1 MNEVLNFEFK
11 GKVYTIEYPNI
22 GKYRKIDIL
31 KQSLSMGQYGNLFRT
46 MTKQSEESLDMI
58 DIEAYMTILCPK
70 LFKDLGIQSF
80 DELNFITY
88 KTLKKS
94 YKEQF
99 IPWWN
104 SIEEMLI
111 PESLNKEKDEEERAG

>member
-22 GKYRKIDIL
+22 GKYRQIDIL

-46 MTKQSEESLDMI
+46 MTNTSEESLDSI
-58 DIEAYMTILCPK
+58 DIESYMSVLCPK
-70 LFKDLGIQSF
+70 LIKELKIDSF
-80 DELNFITY
+80 DNLPITTY
-88 KTLKKS
+88 KELKKA

-99 IPWWN
+99 VPWWN
-104 SIEEMLI
+104 DIEEMLR
-111 PESLNKEKDEEERAG
+111 PEPSKEVTEDGKQD

>member
-11 GKVYTIEYPNI
+11 GKVYAIEYPNI
-22 GKYRKIDIL
+22 GKYRKIDKL
-31 KQSLSMGQYGNLFRT
+31 KQSLSIGQYGNLFRT

-70 LFKDLGIQSF
+70 LFKDLDIQSF
-80 DELNFITY
+80 DELNFLTY
-88 KTLKKS
+88 KVLKKA

-111 PESLNKEKDEEERAG
+111 PEPLNKEKDEEERN